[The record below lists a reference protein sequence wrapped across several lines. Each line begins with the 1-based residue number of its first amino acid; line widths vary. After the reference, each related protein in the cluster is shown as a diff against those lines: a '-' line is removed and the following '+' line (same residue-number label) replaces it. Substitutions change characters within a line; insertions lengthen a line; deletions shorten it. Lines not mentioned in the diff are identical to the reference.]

1 MTKEKKLCYIV
12 ELDLPIETFQLHIL
26 ETRFEIARH
35 IYNACKGK
43 MLENISHMR
52 GDEEYQFWMREEKSE
67 ERSSALRKIRDK
79 FDVSQKGAERIVKEM
94 GKHFKQKKPKNPKH
108 KQKVHLDSHVVQKI
122 ALQVWKSISDYLF
135 NKGKK
140 VHFKKY
146 GKFDSVEGKNNRAG
160 LTYENGI
167 LHWNGLKMNV
177 HIPLKDTYIQ
187 KALHDEIAYCRLV
200 RKTIKGKTKYYLQL
214 ILKGIPPQKQE
225 PFDGEVGID
234 IGISTVAAVS
244 NKEVIIEEFCESLDM
259 LEKEKRLILRKMDRS
274 RRATNPNKYHENGTI
289 KKGNRDKWLR
299 SKRYWKLFINLKE
312 ICRKIAAVRK
322 IMHNKLANTILK
334 MGNKVFCEK
343 MNYKGLQKTNFG
355 KRIGYKA
362 PSMFLR
368 IVHTKLSYQGKEI
381 EYINTWTVKASQYC
395 HVLDDYQKKKLSQRF
410 HVLPDGTKI
419 QRDCYSAWLIKNV
432 NNMKNKVNREKC
444 LTDYFSFF
452 ENYKKTEETLR
463 SLNKKF
469 ISSIGF

>member
-1 MTKEKKLCYIV
+1 MEKEKKSRYIV
-12 ELDLPIETFQLHIL
+12 ELDLHIETFQLHIL

-43 MLENISHMR
+43 MLENITHMR
-52 GDEEYQFWMREEKSE
+52 ADEEYQSWLREKKSE
-67 ERSSALRKIRDK
+67 ERSIALRKIREK
-79 FDVSQKGAERIVKEM
+79 FDVSQTGAERIVKAM
-94 GKHFKQKKPKNPKH
+94 GKHFKQKKPKNTIH

-135 NKGKK
+135 GKGKK

-146 GKFDSVEGKNNRAG
+146 GQFDSVEGKNNRAG

-167 LHWNGLKMNV
+167 LYWNGLIMKV

-187 KALHDEIAYCRLV
+187 KAFQDEIAYCRLV
-200 RKTIKGKTKYYLQL
+200 RKTIRGKINYYLQL

-225 PFDGEVGID
+225 PCDGEVGID
-234 IGISTVAAVS
+234 IGFSTVAAVS
-244 NKEVIIEEFCESLDM
+244 NKEVMIEEFCESLDM
-259 LEKEKRLILRKMDRS
+259 LDKEKRLILRKMDRS

-289 KKGNRDKWLR
+289 KKGNRDKWIR
-299 SKRYWKLFINLKE
+299 SKRYWKLLFYLKE
-312 ICRKIAAVRK
+312 ICRKIATVRK

-343 MNYKGLQKTNFG
+343 MNYKGLQKTKFG

-368 IVHTKLSYQGKEI
+368 IVNTKLSYQGKKI
-381 EYINTWTVKASQYC
+381 EYVNTWTVKASQYC
-395 HVLDDYQKKKLSQRF
+395 HILNEYQKKKLSQRF

-432 NNMKNKVNREKC
+432 SETKNKVNREKC
-444 LTDYFSFF
+444 LTDYLSFF
-452 ENYKKTEETLR
+452 ENYKKTEDTLR

-469 ISSIGF
+469 IASIGF

>member
-1 MTKEKKLCYIV
+1 MAKEKKSRYIA
-12 ELDLPIETFQLHIL
+12 ELDLHLETFQLHIL

-43 MLENISHMR
+43 MLENISYMR
-52 GDEEYQFWMREEKSE
+52 ADEEYKSWLREEKSE
-67 ERSSALRKIRDK
+67 ERSIALRKIREK
-79 FDVSQKGAERIVKEM
+79 FNISQTGAERIVKSM

-135 NKGKK
+135 NKSKK

-146 GKFDSVEGKNNRAG
+146 GQFNSVEGKNNQAG

-167 LHWNGLKMNV
+167 LYWNGLKMKV
-177 HIPLKDTYIQ
+177 HIPMNDTYIQ

-200 RKTIKGKTKYYLQL
+200 RKTIRGKIKYYLQL
-214 ILKGIPPQKQE
+214 ILKGIPLHKQE
-225 PFDGEVGID
+225 SCDGEVGID

-244 NKEVIIEEFCESLDM
+244 NKEVIIEEFCEGLDM

-289 KKGNRDKWLR
+289 KKGNRDKWIR
-299 SKRYWKLFINLKE
+299 SKRYWKLLFNLKE
-312 ICRKIAAVRK
+312 ICYKIAAVRK

-343 MNYKGLQKTNFG
+343 MNYKGLQKTKFG

-368 IVHTKLSYQGKEI
+368 IVNTKLSYQGKEI

-395 HVLDDYQKKKLSQRF
+395 HILNEFQKKNLSQRF
-410 HVLPDGTKI
+410 HVFPDGTKI

-432 NNMKNKVNREKC
+432 NETKNKVNREKC
-444 LTDYFSFF
+444 LTEFSPFF
-452 ENYKKTEETLR
+452 ENYKRTEETLR